1 MVLSGKIALVTGAGQ
16 GIGLAIARRFAE
28 AGAKIAAADLSRER
42 AESAAAQLILDGHR
56 AAPFEADVSDPVH
69 AKKMIAG
76 TVEAF
81 GRIDILV
88 NNAGIGHVKPFLEIS
103 IDEWQRILDTNL
115 TGTFLCSQAAALAMV
130 QQGSGTIINIASI
143 SGERGGTGRAAY
155 GASKA
160 GVILLTKVM
169 AIELAAAGIRVNC
182 ISPGPTETGQVQQYH
197 DTATREAYYRLLP
210 AKRYGRP
217 DEIAAAAL
225 FLASPDSTF
234 VSGHVLNVDGGFG
247 AAGLM
252 L

>member
-16 GIGLAIARRFAE
+16 GIGLAIARRLAE
-28 AGAKIAAADLSRER
+28 AGAMIAVVDLSRER
-42 AESAAAQLILDGHR
+42 AELAAAQLIRDGHR
-56 AAPFEADVSDPVH
+56 AAAFEADVSDPIH
-69 AKKMIAG
+69 AKKMVAE

-103 IDEWQRILDTNL
+103 IAEWQKVLDTNL
-115 TGTFLCSQAAALAMV
+115 TGTFLCSQAAALEMV
-130 QQGSGTIINIASI
+130 RQGAGTIINIASV
-143 SGERGGTGRAAY
+143 SGERGGMGRAAY

-169 AIELAAAGIRVNC
+169 AVELAAAGIRVNC
-182 ISPGPTETGQVQQYH
+182 ISPGPTETGQARQCH

-210 AKRYGRP
+210 IKRYGRP